1 MRSRTTSDPESTR
14 QFAIDIARTL
24 ADSKCSDVILL
35 DVRGRSQVTDYVI
48 IGSGTSQRQMRAAAQ
63 DIEDVGKARG
73 QHPFRTN
80 ADQSSTWIVVDFV
93 EIVAHLFEPDQRL
106 YYDLELLHADGKR
119 VEWRRPE
126 GELPPGRG
134 SSGGSSSGG
143 SSGGTASSGR
153 ANAGKAER

>member
-106 YYDLELLHADGKR
+106 YYDLELLHADGKCI
-119 VEWRRPE
+119 EWRRPE

-134 SSGGSSSGG
+134 SSGGSSGG
-143 SSGGTASSGR
+143 AASSGR
-153 ANAGKAER
+153 ASAGKAER

>member
-134 SSGGSSSGG
+134 SSGGSS
-143 SSGGTASSGR
+143 GGTASSGR
-153 ANAGKAER
+153 ASAGKAER

>member
-134 SSGGSSSGG
+134 SSGGASSGG

>member
-119 VEWRRPE
+119 IEWRRPE

-134 SSGGSSSGG
+134 TSGATSGG
-143 SSGGTASSGR
+143 SSGGTTSSGR
-153 ANAGKAER
+153 ASAGKAER

>member
-73 QHPFRTN
+73 QHPYRTN

-119 VEWRRPE
+119 IEWRRPE

-134 SSGGSSSGG
+134 T
-143 SSGGTASSGR
+143 SGGTASSGR
-153 ANAGKAER
+153 ASAGKAER

>member
-1 MRSRTTSDPESTR
+1 
-14 QFAIDIARTL
+14 
-24 ADSKCSDVILL
+24 
-35 DVRGRSQVTDYVI
+35 
-48 IGSGTSQRQMRAAAQ
+48 MRAAAQ

-134 SSGGSSSGG
+134 SSSGG

-153 ANAGKAER
+153 ASAGKAER